1 MGEISLKRL
10 WLRIKLFLY
19 RFKKK
24 DKKEY
29 GDDIYRMW

>member
-1 MGEISLKRL
+1 MVSLQKII
-10 WLRIKLFLY
+10 LRIKLFLY

-29 GDDIYRMW
+29 GDDIYPMW

>member
-1 MGEISLKRL
+1 MVSLQKII
-10 WLRIKLFLY
+10 LRIKLFLY

-29 GDDIYRMW
+29 GDDIYPMS